1 MGIGSKSRY
10 VIENEGY
17 SKIIFSMAKGNT
29 YLQKISED
37 LEENPSNIIKKLKIL
52 ERKGYLIS
60 KIEGNKKVFPF
71 ERKVYAIPS
80 KKLVKDFID
89 YFMKKRRTELNSIF
103 MAKSE
108 KKHLLEI
115 LNKLEAD
122 FRSLEKNPI
131 FSQMM
136 WSIISN
142 HAHSDE
148 IDLLKTSF
156 DYFDMTIYSML
167 YPGMGVMGNIKEG
180 VEVSKFHERVKAY
193 EDEKNKIVTETKKHL
208 NSREVMKFYND
219 FNLNA
224 TKSTDNT
231 NKMGRNM
238 H

>member
-1 MGIGSKSRY
+1 MNLGSKSRY

-17 SKIIFSMAKGNT
+17 SQIIFSMAKGNT

-37 LEENPSNIIKKLKIL
+37 LKSNPSNILKKLKIL

-71 ERKVYAIPS
+71 ERRVYAIPS

-89 YFMKKRRTELNSIF
+89 YFIKKRRTELNSIF
-103 MAKSE
+103 MSKTE
-108 KKHLLEI
+108 KKHLTEI
-115 LNKLEAD
+115 INKLEVD
-122 FRSLEKNPI
+122 FKGLEKNPI

-136 WSIISN
+136 WSIISH
-142 HAHSDE
+142 HAYSDE

-167 YPGMGVMGNIKEG
+167 DPGIEVLGNIKEG

-193 EDEKNKIVTETKKHL
+193 EDEKNKIVAETKKRL
-208 NSREVMKFYND
+208 NSSKFMKFYED
-219 FNLNA
+219 FNLEA
-224 TKSTDNT
+224 TKSIDNT
-231 NKMGRNM
+231 NKQGRNT

>member
-1 MGIGSKSRY
+1 
-10 VIENEGY
+10 
-17 SKIIFSMAKGNT
+17 MAKGNT

-37 LEENPSNIIKKLKIL
+37 LEDNPSNIIKKLKIL

-89 YFMKKRRTELNSIF
+89 YFMKKRRNELNSIF

-136 WSIISN
+136 WSIISH
-142 HAHSDE
+142 HAYSDE

-167 YPGMGVMGNIKEG
+167 DPRIGVVGNIKEG